1 MLTVLLATKNRAQL
15 LSRVLESFCSLETPD
30 SGWKLVV
37 VDNGSTDESTKV
49 LESFRGRLPLQ
60 ALIEANPGKNSA
72 LNAGLRFIE
81 GDLTVLTDDDVFPR
95 SDWLV
100 QLRKA
105 ANAHPEF
112 TMFGGAIIPSWEA
125 PPPRWVGWID
135 LGPVFT
141 ITDPNRKEGNLNPL
155 HVYGPNMAVRS
166 VIFETGMRFNPSVGP
181 RGSNYAMGGESE
193 LMARLG
199 GSGHKAFFVPQA
211 VVEHFVRKNQLLTS
225 WVMKRAFRYGRGF
238 FRIFRMDLLD
248 ETRSARLMKI
258 PRVLIRETIKACVAL
273 CKAILSLRWEA
284 IFRASY
290 DLNFLRGQIAEA
302 RRIVKEQGLH
312 LDEPIANH
320 VSEK

>member
-1 MLTVLLATKNRAQL
+1 MLERDSRNREGVLTVLLATKNRAQL

-112 TMFGGAIIPSWEA
+112 TMFGGQSFQAGRHRLHAGSDGLTWAQYSRLPIRIA
-125 PPPRWVGWID
+125 
-135 LGPVFT
+135 
-141 ITDPNRKEGNLNPL
+141 RKE
-155 HVYGPNMAVRS
+155 
-166 VIFETGMRFNPSVGP
+166 I
-181 RGSNYAMGGESE
+181 
-193 LMARLG
+193 
-199 GSGHKAFFVPQA
+199 
-211 VVEHFVRKNQLLTS
+211 
-225 WVMKRAFRYGRGF
+225 
-238 FRIFRMDLLD
+238 
-248 ETRSARLMKI
+248 
-258 PRVLIRETIKACVAL
+258 
-273 CKAILSLRWEA
+273 
-284 IFRASY
+284 
-290 DLNFLRGQIAEA
+290 
-302 RRIVKEQGLH
+302 
-312 LDEPIANH
+312 
-320 VSEK
+320 